1 MLDCKCKIVSKQLT
15 NGSVKTH
22 CIHIIYRGVAK
33 VWLGVAEATPSLA
46 SQAKPSYYLKHFCVL
61 FKAE

>member
-1 MLDCKCKIVSKQLT
+1 MA
-15 NGSVKTH
+15 G
-22 CIHIIYRGVAK
+22 RGVAK

>member
-1 MLDCKCKIVSKQLT
+1 MRVID
-15 NGSVKTH
+15 
-22 CIHIIYRGVAK
+22 RGVVK

-46 SQAKPSYYLKHFCVL
+46 SQAKPMVPWLDYSYYLKHFCVL